1 MADDNLS
8 FEILMSCMHQKD
20 FLLVEQ
26 SNITTDVLM
35 INQCD
40 EEAVYEEIKNGRHHR
55 MICNKQRG
63 LSRSRNLALKN
74 SNADV
79 VLFADNDEEFVDNIE
94 KVVLTAFQELDAD
107 IIAFDLRNYEKNLK
121 KEIHKLHL
129 LETLK
134 ISSLQIACKRDAIKC
149 AGICFDVNLGAG
161 TPNGAGEE
169 NKFLWDAY
177 KAGLRIYY
185 YPVYIATLNS
195 SESTW
200 FEGFTKDYFL
210 KRGRVTAY
218 FMGTAWAFIY
228 AMYFVLTK
236 YRCYRKDCSF
246 KEAFCAML
254 RGIKSGKNF
263 SDS

>member
-1 MADDNLS
+1 MVDDKLS

-20 FLLVEQ
+20 FSLVKQ

-40 EEAVYEEIKNGRHHR
+40 EEAVYEEIKNGRRHR

-107 IIAFDLRNYEKNLK
+107 IIAFDLRNYEKGLK
-121 KEIHKLHL
+121 KEIHKVHL

-134 ISSLQIACKRDAIKC
+134 VSSLQIACKRKAITRN
-149 AGICFDVNLGAG
+149 GICFDINLGAG
-161 TPNGAGEE
+161 TPNGGGEE

-177 KAGLRIYY
+177 KAGLKIYY

-195 SESTW
+195 GESTW
-200 FEGFTKDYFL
+200 FEGFNKEYFY
-210 KRGRVTAY
+210 KRGKVTAY
-218 FMGTAWAFIY
+218 YMGTVWAFIY
-228 AMYFVLTK
+228 AVYFVVTK
-236 YRCYRKDCSF
+236 YHRYKKDCSF
-246 KEAFCAML
+246 HEAFSEIL
-254 RGIKSGKNF
+254 RGMKSGKNF
-263 SDS
+263 SNS

>member
-1 MADDNLS
+1 MADDKLS

-20 FLLVEQ
+20 FSLVEQ
-26 SNITTDVLM
+26 SNITTNVLM

-40 EEAVYEEIKNGRHHR
+40 EEAIYEETKNSRYHR

-134 ISSLQIACKRDAIKC
+134 ISSLQIACKRDAIKR

-177 KAGLRIYY
+177 KAGLKIYY

-246 KEAFCAML
+246 KEAFCAIL

>member
-1 MADDNLS
+1 MADDKLS

-20 FLLVEQ
+20 FSLVTQ

-40 EEAVYEEIKNGRHHR
+40 EEAVYEEIKNGRRHR

-107 IIAFDLRNYEKNLK
+107 IIAFDLRNYEKGLK
-121 KEIHKLHL
+121 KEIHKVHL

-134 ISSLQIACKRDAIKC
+134 VSSLQIACKRKAITRN
-149 AGICFDVNLGAG
+149 GICFDINLGAG
-161 TPNGAGEE
+161 TPNGGGEE

-177 KAGLRIYY
+177 KAGLKIYY

-195 SESTW
+195 GESTW
-200 FEGFTKDYFL
+200 FEGFNKEYFY
-210 KRGRVTAY
+210 KRGKVTAY
-218 FMGTAWAFIY
+218 YMGTVWAFIY
-228 AMYFVLTK
+228 AVYFVVTK
-236 YRCYRKDCSF
+236 YHRYKKDCSF
-246 KEAFCAML
+246 HEAFSEIL
-254 RGIKSGKNF
+254 RGMKSGKNF
-263 SDS
+263 SNS